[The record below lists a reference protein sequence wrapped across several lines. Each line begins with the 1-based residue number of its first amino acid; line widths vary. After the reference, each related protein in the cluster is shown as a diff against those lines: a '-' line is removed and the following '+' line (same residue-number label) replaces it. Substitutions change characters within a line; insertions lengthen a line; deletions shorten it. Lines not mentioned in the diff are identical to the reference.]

1 MTADRIAAVNALVVQ
16 AQAAH
21 HDFEANELNG
31 VYDEEWPRWYAEYA
45 VANGLGALVGHD
57 IATDRLARFLADSWA
72 EFDGTEP
79 KPMEPWPAYIARRI
93 TAEL

>member
-1 MTADRIAAVNALVVQ
+1 MAVDRTAAVNALVVQ

-21 HDFEANELNG
+21 HDFEANELSG

-45 VANGLGALVGHD
+45 VAHGLGTLVGHD
-57 IATDRLARFLADSWA
+57 ISADRLALFLADGWA
-72 EFDGTEP
+72 EFDGAEP
-79 KPMEPWPAYIARRI
+79 KPTEPWPAYIAGRI